1 MEDRFFKFKYFALLA
16 KFPEVIHGIST
27 RAYGNMSL
35 YRQEAN
41 KTIKNREYF
50 LSEMKVQLE
59 ELIVP
64 EMIHGSKVMAVGEQE
79 QGRGAKEKDSDI
91 KGADGLITEKKNL
104 FLLVTAADCLPV
116 LAYDPV
122 LQIVAAAHCGWRGII
137 GGIIDELI
145 NKFRNFGSEEQNLV
159 IGIGPGI
166 CQRHF
171 TVKKDVLKQ
180 FLDKYPQAVL
190 VRNKDGYVDLRKAI
204 LKDLKKN
211 GLLRQNIEIA
221 KLCPVCQNGIFG
233 SYRLEK
239 EKAPTSA
246 AVIGMRK

>member
-1 MEDRFFKFKYFALLA
+1 MEDRFFKFSLLA

-27 RAYGNMSL
+27 RAYGNMSF
-35 YRQEAN
+35 YRQDTN
-41 KTIKNREYF
+41 KTIKNREHF
-50 LSEMKVQLE
+50 LSEMKINLE

-64 EMIHGSKVMAVGEQE
+64 EMIHGSKVTAVGEQE
-79 QGRGAKEKDSDI
+79 KGRGARKKDRDI

-104 FLLVTAADCLPV
+104 FLLVTMADCFPI

-122 LQIVAAAHCGWRGII
+122 IQIVAAAHAGWRGII
-137 GGIIDELI
+137 RGIVDELI
-145 NKFRNFGSEEQNLV
+145 NKFLNFGSEEQNLV

-166 CQRHF
+166 CQKHF
-171 TVKKDVLKQ
+171 TVKNDVLNQ
-180 FLDKYPQAVL
+180 FLDKYPEATL

-211 GLLRQNIEIA
+211 GVFRQNIEIA
-221 KLCPVCQNGIFG
+221 KHCPACQNGIFG
-233 SYRLEK
+233 SHRLEK

-246 AVIGMRK
+246 AVIGIRG

>member
-1 MEDRFFKFKYFALLA
+1 MEDRFFKSSLLS

-27 RAYGNMSL
+27 RAYGNMSF
-35 YRQEAN
+35 YRQDAN
-41 KTIKNREYF
+41 KTIKNREHF
-50 LSEMKVQLE
+50 LSEMKINLD

-64 EMIHGSKVMAVGEQE
+64 EMIHGPKIMTVGREE
-79 QGRGAKEKDSDI
+79 KGRGARKKDSDI

-104 FLLVTAADCLPV
+104 FLLVTMADCFPI

-122 LQIVAAAHCGWRGII
+122 IQIVAAAHAGWRGII
-137 GGIIDELI
+137 SGIVDELI
-145 NKFRNFGSEEQNLV
+145 NKFLNFGSEAQNLV

-171 TVKKDVLKQ
+171 TVKNDVLRQ

-211 GLLRQNIEIA
+211 GIFRQNIEIA
-221 KLCPVCQNGIFG
+221 KLCPACQNGIFG
-233 SYRLEK
+233 SHRLEK

-246 AVIGMRK
+246 AVIGMRG